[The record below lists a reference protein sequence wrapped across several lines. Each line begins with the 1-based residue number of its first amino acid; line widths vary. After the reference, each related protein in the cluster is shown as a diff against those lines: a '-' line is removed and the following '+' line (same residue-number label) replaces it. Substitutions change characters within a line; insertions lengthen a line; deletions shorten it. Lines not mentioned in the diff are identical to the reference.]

1 MLTCGS
7 SLMCFYEHALVCI
20 ILVIICMSSIDVI
33 VYLDVEIWLRSCKHY
48 RWCRLTPEGHHGDG
62 LG

>member
-1 MLTCGS
+1 
-7 SLMCFYEHALVCI
+7 MCCYEHALVCI